1 MANEP
6 DTPAPFSLR
15 RWSQRKREAARESA
29 APRESDASA
38 PAAPAAVVGAAA
50 FAAVPGSAP
59 LPAAHSV
66 ATSTSGAPLIATP
79 AAVTTPA
86 PLPAAAEPPLPPV
99 DTLTIDSDFTPFM
112 QPKVAEDV
120 KRAALKK
127 LFSDP
132 RFNMM
137 DGLDIYIGDYTQADP
152 MPEGMLEK
160 LGKVYGM
167 LAKTDEPDA
176 AADVAAEPA
185 ETPPSSA
192 PGVAAGASETTTVE
206 DRPESAGPRV
216 APAEAE
222 AAESTLAVPAVPVA
236 NTSPR

>member
-15 RWSQRKREAARESA
+15 RWSQRKREAAREAA
-29 APRESDASA
+29 APRAGEASSA
-38 PAAPAAVVGAAA
+38 PAPPAAPAGAAG
-50 FAAVPGSAP
+50 AAVPGLAP
-59 LPAAHSV
+59 SPTSV
-66 ATSTSGAPLIATP
+66 ATSTSGAPLMSTP
-79 AAVTTPA
+79 TAAA
-86 PLPAAAEPPLPPV
+86 ASAAAEPPLPPV

-120 KRAALKK
+120 KRAALRK

-132 RFNMM
+132 QFNVM

-176 AADVAAEPA
+176 AADVSAEPA

-192 PGVAAGASETTTVE
+192 PAVAADASETTPVE
-206 DRPESAGPRV
+206 GRPESAGSSEL
-216 APAEAE
+216 PADNR
-222 AAESTLAVPAVPVA
+222 STEMTPAVLA
-236 NTSPR
+236 AQDASTSTR